1 MKNILIGNGFNIEF
15 DKTNYTST
23 NIIKRGVENIK
34 MKTSNS
40 ELYEIASKILDTC
53 KNYCNKIFA
62 IKNSIFKIY
71 PWEVDEINDIKSFYV
86 RYSKFEEI
94 GFEDLFL
101 VLHIMFHLERINA
114 NEREAIIEHLR
125 FFLLDSIYNG
135 GHINLLHKRYSEKLI
150 VFLKEQDNIFTTNYD
165 ENLDQVCDKKI
176 IHLHGCFRDVLEKY
190 NNNSS
195 MNKAMGIS
203 SKMNEQN
210 KHIFSTSLSS
220 FSGIQKTKMISQP
233 LMVNKGLPL
242 LVKIKEKYGN
252 IKVALLNKIEKAYE
266 KNQDYV
272 YPDSYYFDDFKH
284 MIGELIIIGLSPNN
298 DTHIFDTI
306 KNNKKI
312 NKILYFYYNHKD
324 RDEAIKIFGN
334 DTKIVYK
341 DVELKFWESYK

>member
-23 NIIKRGVENIK
+23 NIIRRGTENIK
-34 MKTSNS
+34 MKTPNS
-40 ELYEIASKILDTC
+40 ELYAIANKILDTC

-62 IKNSIFKIY
+62 IKNKIFVIY
-71 PWEVDEINDIKSFYV
+71 PWKEDEINDINSFYI
-86 RYSKFEEI
+86 RYSKFKEI
-94 GFEDLFL
+94 GFEDLFF
-101 VLHIMFHLERINA
+101 VLHIMFHLERMNA
-114 NEREAIIEHLR
+114 NDREAIIEQLR

-135 GHINLLHKRYSEKLI
+135 GHINLLHKSYSDKLI
-150 VFLKEQDNIFTTNYD
+150 AFLKEQDNIFTTNYD
-165 ENLDQVCDKKI
+165 ENLDQVCDNKI

-190 NNNSS
+190 NNCSS

-233 LMVNKGLPL
+233 LMINTVLPL
-242 LVKIKEKYGN
+242 LVKIKEQYGN
-252 IKVALLNKIEKAYE
+252 INVEKLNKIEKAYE

-272 YPDSYYFDDFKH
+272 YPDFYYFDDFKY
-284 MIGELIIIGLSPNN
+284 MIGELTIIGLSPNN

-306 KNNKKI
+306 KNNEKI
-312 NKILYFYYNHKD
+312 SKIIYFYYNNKD
-324 RDEAIKIFGN
+324 RDDAIKIFGD

-341 DVELKFWESYK
+341 NVETEFWESYK